1 MGVQQNGK
9 QSLGEEETVQKH
21 GTFAPREKEAS
32 PKCHWQYCFRRVV
45 ASL

>member
-9 QSLGEEETVQKH
+9 QSLGEEEKH

-32 PKCHWQYCFRRVV
+32 PKCH
-45 ASL
+45 